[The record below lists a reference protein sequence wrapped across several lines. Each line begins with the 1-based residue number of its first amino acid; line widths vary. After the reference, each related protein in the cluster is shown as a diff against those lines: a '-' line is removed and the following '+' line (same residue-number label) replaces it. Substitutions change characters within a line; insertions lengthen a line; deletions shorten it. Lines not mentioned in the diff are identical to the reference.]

1 MTFLTSLLYG
11 GTANHVAVMASY
23 TAEQLAHPTSLPAPE
38 HHDDPGAGVK
48 AILLSPDIPFNTQA
62 PNMPERLVA
71 SSLHM
76 IVEVHQDP
84 ESETRLLAEA
94 NTFIT
99 VSDWSA
105 VVEPVSRVYFSI
117 FSGKP
122 SQCFPGDD
130 QARTKWL
137 QEWHTA
143 RLTDAR
149 LNTSGATREHVY
161 AIRCLY
167 NKDGTLLG
175 PGKKVLAG
183 PHEDDTLIYISK
195 IVTEPKFAGKK
206 LLKPMLDLLYKS
218 VTHKDLSPLCQ
229 ISGPICWTLEPGFI
243 ISEDSEKI
251 WPMLDGEEDCDR
263 CYRVT
268 QTLKTKV
275 YPKVGYT
282 VYRDDTKVPGI
293 AHYTHT
299 YMGRRLYAH
308 PHQDGA
314 LTCEIEPLPSE
325 YPVPETPASPT
336 HNGKRKRSDALTTP
350 TETQDPTSPSRS
362 PPKKKSRS
370 SGTSRNRTVEA
381 SHPGTSWTPINRP
394 SQNSWASQRSQ
405 PRSQSGSLSSSR
417 GTTGSRPRQARSSST
432 RTGTV
437 PPQRRNPKRKASEL
451 DEEYEIESDGDHDD
465 DEYEYHVADD
475 DDGEDDFVP
484 PPSLA
489 RTVRRPAG
497 QPSEGARPTRRNCKL
512 SGIDIGDY
520 FGELAMA

>member
-1 MTFLTSLLYG
+1 
-11 GTANHVAVMASY
+11 MASY
-23 TAEQLAHPTSLPAPE
+23 TAEHLAHPASLTAPE
-38 HHDDPGAGVK
+38 HHDGPPAGVK
-48 AILLSPDIPFNTQA
+48 AILSSPDIPYNTQP
-62 PNMPERLVA
+62 PNMPEQIVA

-76 IVEVHQDP
+76 IVEVNQDP
-84 ESETRLLAEA
+84 DSETRLLAEA

-99 VSDWSA
+99 VSEDGSA
-105 VVEPVSRVYFSI
+105 VLEPLSRVYFSI

-130 QARTKWL
+130 KSRTKWL

-149 LNTSGATREHVY
+149 LSNNGATREHVY

-183 PHEDDTLIYISK
+183 PHENDTLIYISK
-195 IVTEPKFAGKK
+195 IITAPKFAGKR
-206 LLKPMLDLLYKS
+206 LLKPMLDLLYKA
-218 VTHKDLSPLCQ
+218 VTHKHLSPLCQ
-229 ISGPICWTLEPGFI
+229 ISGPICWILEPGFI
-243 ISEDSEKI
+243 ISEENEKM

-268 QTLKTKV
+268 QILKTKV

-282 VYRDDTKVPGI
+282 VYRDDAKVPGQSY
-293 AHYTHT
+293 YTHT
-299 YMGRRLYAH
+299 YMGRRVYAH
-308 PHQDGA
+308 PRQDGA

-325 YPVPETPASPT
+325 YPVPETPAGPT
-336 HNGKRKRSDALTTP
+336 QNGKRKRSDALFTS
-350 TETQDPTSPSRS
+350 TEAQDPTSPSRS

-370 SGTSRNRTVEA
+370 SAASRNSTIGA
-381 SHPGTSWTPINRP
+381 SPEQGLYPGTSFTPINRP
-394 SQNSWASQRSQ
+394 LQNLSVSQRSK
-405 PRSQSGSLSSSR
+405 PRSQSGSSSRSR
-417 GTTGSRPRQARSSST
+417 GTTASGPRQARSSST
-432 RTGTV
+432 RTGAV
-437 PPQRRNPKRKASEL
+437 AQHRSNRKRKASEV
-451 DEEYEIESDGDHDD
+451 DEDYKDHEEEDEYESDGYHDD
-465 DEYEYHVADD
+465 DEYRYYVADD
-475 DDGEDDFVP
+475 DDDEDDFVP

-489 RTVRRPAG
+489 RTVRRPAE